1 MKAQF
6 SAQIKMLIIEL
17 LIAVHFCRRR
27 KAEKCLFELSRI
39 WRCIGQK
46 APVYVRLL
54 REMIIFRD
62 LDYPSLGSF
71 RTVSSHSFIFSRCE
85 AETHWNSKS
94 TPRVCGVTKKKQ
106 NKDKLLV
113 FFSLFEL
120 WRSEKLVS
128 ARNSQISDLHLM
140 KVIET
145 ENGVKLAS
153 FRRCGVKNIDI
164 W

>member
-6 SAQIKMLIIEL
+6 SAEIKMLIIEL
-17 LIAVHFCRRR
+17 LIAVHFCRLR

-71 RTVSSHSFIFSRCE
+71 RTVSSHSFISSPGE

-106 NKDKLLV
+106 NKDKL
-113 FFSLFEL
+113 FSCFLTF
-120 WRSEKLVS
+120 RIMKI
-128 ARNSQISDLHLM
+128 RKTSQ
-140 KVIET
+140 
-145 ENGVKLAS
+145 
-153 FRRCGVKNIDI
+153 C
-164 W
+164 